1 MCVTCFGTLC
11 NVDPVGE
18 GGLGRFFKMDPAGL
32 SNICSLSS
40 LLLSAVGKSSD
51 ATREFI
57 FFERGNDLP
66 CGSHSDKY
74 ANGGSFSSLV
84 LFLSRREVCRRNKQE
99 IILR

>member
-51 ATREFI
+51 APMEFI
-57 FFERGNDLP
+57 FLDLP